1 MSFHINSDKEKIRGV
16 QPKLIGDSEVTIR
29 TGTGSGEKEILRA
42 QLDPQTA
49 LPRVGINRTG
59 NRVNNIV
66 VDTGGSGYTVNPTVT
81 IAAPNEPGGVQ
92 ALASAFI
99 FNGKVVTIA
108 VNEQGSGYTT
118 APAVSITEG
127 GGAGA
132 TATAVLDTVDFELD
146 INGAIRTSTSIIS
159 DTARILNLDI
169 DNFVTPNMAF
179 RGPSLKTYINNS
191 GTLWSSNVI
200 LQKDSYRYF
209 GANVYQALNTGQTGS
224 DAPEHT
230 DGIELNGEVQ
240 FKHIGFRVV
249 DQNAYKFGETGPA
262 GEFPRSITP
271 LLGDRSDKIATTEY
285 VLNLATNDVGGR
297 IYVSQQ
303 IGSDLNDGRSAVN
316 PVRSIKKAAQLAW
329 ATPGV
334 KETIIV
340 SGGDYVEDNPISL
353 PPDASVVGDNLRLVI
368 IRPGNAGKHIFK
380 FGDKNY
386 VTGVT
391 YRDQIDSN
399 GDSVETW
406 DFAMVFDD
414 KQRIII
420 DKEANGDFGTS
431 FPIGHQVFGPQQFN
445 VGFQNNTGLSTLQTG
460 LTVKGVNTGA
470 RAKIIGVNF
479 EDTTGANAFV
489 TGDINVQ
496 LIGGS
501 FVEGER
507 FEYITSASAGATL
520 SVTATQQEGDNKL
533 RVTTDPTSII
543 PPGTFVQ
550 VVATP
555 SSGTPFTGFYE
566 IESIDSTLSANNIWV
581 VTFFPI
587 LNAPTWS
594 GDGVGGSYTINAA
607 TPVNETIDTTSIK
620 SIRAEGEV
628 VSVDEDYTTTLP
640 IVRLDFSLQGDPS
653 IATGGFQDEQFGNAE
668 DLGGIIFYTN
678 ALVGRTN
685 THEFK
690 EGQEILIEGLPTAGP
705 DLSVLNGKQ
714 RIYKVLE
721 DADGRAR
728 RFVIPK
734 KLPAITDANFDPGQF
749 ATVKSSSKVVT
760 LSLLNSPNTFPLA
773 TPVERRYQDACT
785 FLRNNIDFIADE
797 VVGIINSEFKTD
809 HYSVYNISGNSF
821 DIYLGQTTA
830 THTYISGGT
839 VTFGGTSYNIS
850 GFTYDNIVTGVA
862 TITTSTPVASLQEDS
877 IVKIADILLECDAG
891 QKLYPAYSS
900 PDSTGNGGDEQCRED
915 TRHFINALIRDLEFG
930 SNHNI
935 IEAAQKYIVGGEI
948 AYIEDEILQCI
959 RAIEYAR
966 ELAIYCMRNWR
977 IGTGTPNDTIYVPRH
992 SSVARYFDDTVITT
1006 TALQNADGT
1015 ANNSGFACD
1024 DVRSAIDTLAFLWV
1038 DVISKNQSGT
1048 YLDAAYLIARNKD
1061 LIADQ
1066 ALADTETQ
1074 YPSLN
1079 LSDVNQRK
1087 CRRDIRLVLDG
1098 LIRDLVFGGNKG
1110 IVEVAEL
1117 YFTGTQLT
1125 GIPEAQRD
1133 ETIYAFQRVKQYAQ
1147 DAMRN
1152 WTGGDVISTTPSGAT
1167 YDAGTGVVTVTFPTP
1182 ATAPTT
1188 SDRIA
1193 FAEEALTFSCTYL
1206 GNPGNHASP
1215 LRFDS
1220 NYGQSYA
1227 ISNVSSGG
1235 GTTTV
1240 TCLVPNAGAASGS
1253 THAFVSA
1260 KSNATILI
1268 YDPVTLS
1275 SPIPKFEDWNILLYG
1290 SQPLCSNVASSIVTE
1305 MELFED
1311 ILDGTLLPGATTKT
1325 NGTLYDTANIISY
1338 PDSYIYD
1345 ANNQRVAIRGDYDD
1359 YPIIEASPYTQ
1370 NASVISFL
1378 GGGGAEVDGSKVK
1391 QPNCPF
1397 PGLELDGT
1405 ASFPNQG
1412 KSMVA
1417 AAFTIV
1423 SFGGT
1428 GYKIINDGYTQLVSV
1443 FVIFCEDGVLAES
1456 GGYASITNSA
1466 TNFGRFALRGTGF
1479 RKDPYEFDIAT
1490 ISNVSSTP
1498 TGRTI
1503 LTVSGLGREPLE
1515 HYVVKI
1521 DGYENTNPDIEYFI
1535 DVVAGVTVGPP
1546 FSAQLTIDD
1555 GTGGGMNLTDKTTG
1569 NPVSTSVLQG
1579 KTINLHRP
1587 SIVNSSSHTWEFA
1600 GSGTNYLALPENG
1613 GTKIEANEQVSENY
1627 GRVYVSGTDELGDFK
1642 VGTFAR
1648 IENRTGAITFTGT
1661 VTISEVEFLKLKGGT
1676 VVVTGFDA
1684 SNTLGGANASDSKL
1698 PTQKAVRDYITN
1710 NLGPYINKP
1719 YSTNA
1724 VPRALV
1730 ELTDS
1735 GKISIDQIPALRPFQ
1750 VYTVPDQ
1757 NARTSIEGALA
1768 GDIAIQQGIAPINIT
1783 SNDIDVTTD
1792 EISITDHGLS
1802 TATAI
1807 TYNQGTG
1814 TVTSPT
1820 PLSDGTEYFV
1830 IVVDDDTIKLALTSV
1845 AANAGTAINIT
1856 NAGSG
1861 NHILEPEGSTQS
1873 FILNNDNDSL
1883 FLGFQP
1889 DPNLAFNI
1897 GDIYTGSVSTGAIQA
1912 TEYRT
1917 GVVYQI
1923 NITDGG
1929 SGYTVPPTVSFAGGN
1944 PGAGAVSASAT
1955 CTIANGTV
1963 VTVTIETFGGI
1974 KGGKGYTTAP
1984 TVTFAAPAGAG
1995 TQAQGTALIESR
2007 LYGDIVNNIKI
2018 VDTDT
2023 FDDSSSPTANT
2034 VNINRVV
2041 NTSSFD
2047 DANWVSLS
2055 SNQIAASDITS
2066 GVIETDRLA
2075 AGGAAN
2081 SFTFLR
2087 GDSNFALA
2095 VQSIKG
2101 AETRY
2106 FAPLAAQCST
2116 GSSQMIF
2123 TTNSDFLNGHDVK
2136 PSVNG
2141 IPANTNINGVIT
2153 SGGLTTIS
2161 LNNPVTQDI
2170 PLGTII
2176 EFERGSSPMVFESTY
2191 TAGGFVD
2198 DIIIANGGGGFTN
2211 GQFFDIPLSGGT
2223 GTGLKANFV
2232 VSGGAVTEL
2241 TVTDGGVGFNAD
2253 FSIVN
2258 PPVQIGSGSNLVLEA
2273 KVSTVNRQ
2281 YANVSLDIQRV
2292 SDLTISA
2299 DLYGTIGVARYK
2311 KSQFNIG
2318 DAGNGSIELKTGA
2331 NSGLDADLL
2340 DGAQGSF
2347 YTDATNLTAGT
2358 LNPDRLAGT
2367 YNISISNQSGSTIR
2381 LLTGTNNPAS
2391 SQNPNNFSPGIV
2403 SNTIFNSANGLND
2416 GGTRNMTLTLRSGGT
2431 GFDTGFGGTRQLAF
2445 TDNDNMYLRG
2455 SGTGQT
2461 SWGSWAKVW
2470 TSLNDGLDSGLD
2482 ADRLDNKQGEWYQNA
2497 LNINFGT
2504 LSTERLPRFIESTTV
2519 RDVITV
2525 KSFSGFPRYKI
2536 YFSGKI
2542 LDTSATGDFRPG
2554 GPPINLYNANAQGV
2568 GSFQVDNV
2576 VKNDDPAD
2584 NFNDYTILI
2593 GSLTSGNFVGALT
2606 AGQASNRVEFE
2617 DFSIVDGNNIDV
2629 GKLESS
2635 GGTALLKLGRVDGQ
2649 SSSPAIYFRSSVAV
2663 PGSNTDDHRT
2673 ASITAGGGN
2682 ATANSGT
2689 LNVAVGNADSF
2700 TINNQKIWN
2709 EGNVIFRTGNVSNA
2723 AVIRDGSGN
2732 FSAGTITANITG
2744 ASSLNVL
2751 KAGDTM
2757 TGSLNITGAGSNLS
2771 VSGNASVTGT
2781 TTLTN
2786 DLNVD
2791 SGVLFVDVSA
2801 NEVGINAGTGPI
2813 STLDVRGDSGIFVR
2827 SITNGAN
2834 AKIRFSDQTSNYT
2847 QIGTIRYNHQDGQ
2860 SPGGEYNESFFVEG
2874 TESVLA
2880 FKVQGDIIASRRMGV
2895 NVNRAP
2901 DYTFEVDGTSR
2912 FSGDLR
2918 ISNSG
2923 SGRVNFY
2930 NNSATRYWRVGS
2942 NTQSNNFFTF
2952 EASDGAGNTN
2962 FTGSPALAISG
2973 VNNAVTINTTAT
2985 SGVDPEDGTT
2995 VRNYK
3000 LNVQG
3005 DVNINGRLFQDNG
3018 EFVTSRWTE
3027 SPNQNDIYSNAK
3039 RVGINFSSSR
3049 NPEESL
3055 EVEGNIEVSGN
3066 LQANNDALWIDTY
3079 AILRTNRST
3088 LDQNLTIP
3096 SNTNAVTAG
3105 PIFLNNGR
3113 TINIPSGSSWSV
3125 V

>member
-16 QPKLIGDSEVTIR
+16 GPKFIGDNEVTIR
-29 TGTGSGEKEILRA
+29 TGSGSGEKEILRA
-42 QLDPQTA
+42 QLDSQTA

-66 VDTGGSGYTVNPTVT
+66 IDTGGSGYTVNPTVT

-99 FNGKVVTIA
+99 FNGKVVSIA
-108 VNEQGSGYTT
+108 VNEQGSGYTV
-118 APAVSITEG
+118 APALSITEG

-179 RGPSLKTYINNS
+179 RGPSLKTYVNNT
-191 GTLWSSNVI
+191 GTLWSSGVI

-209 GANVYQALNTGQTGS
+209 GANVYQAVNTGQTGS
-224 DAPEHT
+224 DAPEHQ
-230 DGIELNGEVQ
+230 DGTELNGEVQ
-240 FKHIGFRVV
+240 LKHIGFRVV
-249 DQNAYKFGETGPA
+249 DQNAYKFGETGPS

-297 IYVSQQ
+297 IYVSQT

-334 KETIIV
+334 KETLIV

-368 IRPGNAGKHIFK
+368 IRPANAGKHIFK

-420 DKEANGDFGTS
+420 DKEANGDFGTD
-431 FPIGHQVFGPQQFN
+431 FPIGHQIFGPQQFN
-445 VGFQNNTGLSTLQTG
+445 VLFQNNTGLSTLQTG
-460 LTVKGVNTGA
+460 LTVKGINTGA

-479 EDTTGANAFV
+479 NTTTGASAFV

-507 FEYITSASAGATL
+507 FEYITSAGAGSSL
-520 SVTATQQEGDNKL
+520 SLTVTQQQGDNKL
-533 RVTTDPTSII
+533 RLTTDPTSVI
-543 PPGTFVQ
+543 PPGTFIQ
-550 VVATP
+550 IVATP
-555 SSGTPFTGFYE
+555 SSGAPFTGFYE
-566 IESIDSTLSANNIWV
+566 VESIDSTLSANNIWD

-594 GDGVGGSYTINAA
+594 GDGVGGSYTINSA
-607 TPVNETIDTTSIK
+607 TPVNESIDTTSIK

-653 IATGGFQDEQFGNAE
+653 ITTGGFQEEQFGSAE
-668 DLGGIIFYTN
+668 DIGGVVFYTN

-690 EGQEILIEGLPTAGP
+690 EGQEILIEGLPTSSP

-714 RIYKVLE
+714 RIYKVLD

-734 KLPAITDANFDPGQF
+734 KMPGVTDANFDPGGF
-749 ATVKSSSKVVT
+749 AVAKNSSKVVT

-773 TPVERRYQDACT
+773 TPVERRFQDACV

-809 HYSVYNISGNSF
+809 HYSAYNISGNSF

-839 VTFGGTSYNIS
+839 VTFGGTTYNIS

-862 TITTSTPVASLQEDS
+862 TVTTSTSVAGLAEDS
-877 IVKIADILLECDAG
+877 IVKLADILLECDTG
-891 QKLYPAYSS
+891 QKIYPSYSS
-900 PDSTGNGGDEQCRED
+900 PDSTGNDGDEQCRED

-935 IEAAQKYIVGGEI
+935 IEAAQKYVVNDEI
-948 AYIEDEILQCI
+948 AFIQDEIIQCV

-966 ELAIYCMRNWR
+966 ELAVYAMRNWR
-977 IGTGTPNDTIYVPRH
+977 IGNGTVNDTIYVPRH
-992 SSVARYFDDTVITT
+992 SSVTRYFDDTVITST
-1006 TALQNADGT
+1006 SLLNADGT
-1015 ANNSGFACD
+1015 ANNTGFACN
-1024 DVRSAIDTLAFLWV
+1024 DVRAAIDTLSFLWV

-1074 YPSLN
+1074 YPSLG
-1079 LSDVNQRK
+1079 LSDINQRK
-1087 CRRDIRLVLDG
+1087 CRRDVRLVLDG
-1098 LIRDLVFGGNKG
+1098 LIKDLVFGGNKG

-1125 GIPEAQRD
+1125 GIPEAQRA
-1133 ETIYAFQRVKQYAQ
+1133 ETVYAFQRVKQYAQ
-1147 DAMRN
+1147 DAVRN
-1152 WTGGDVISTTPSGAT
+1152 WTGGDVISTTPTGAT
-1167 YDAGTGVVTVTFPTP
+1167 YDASVGTVTVTFPDPSTI
-1182 ATAPTT
+1182 PTT

-1193 FAEEALTFSCTYL
+1193 FAEEALTFSCTFN
-1206 GNPGNHASP
+1206 GVPDDHASP

-1227 ISNVSSGG
+1227 ISNVSSSGG
-1235 GTTTV
+1235 ATTV

-1253 THAFVSA
+1253 THAFSSA
-1260 KSNATILI
+1260 KSDATILI
-1268 YDPVTLS
+1268 YDPVTLT

-1290 SQPLCSNVASSIVTE
+1290 SQPLCTNVTSSITTE
-1305 MELFED
+1305 MDLFED
-1311 ILDGTLLPGATTKT
+1311 ILDGTLLPGATAKT
-1325 NGTLYDTANIISY
+1325 NGTLYNTSNIITYS
-1338 PDSYIYD
+1338 DSFIND
-1345 ANNQRVAIRGDYDD
+1345 ASNNRIAIRGDYDD

-1378 GGGGAEVDGSKVK
+1378 GGSGAEVDGDKVK

-1443 FVIFCEDGVLAES
+1443 FVIFCEDGVLSES

-1479 RKDPYEFDIAT
+1479 RKDPYAFDIAT
-1490 ISNVSSTP
+1490 VSNVSSTP

-1503 LTVSGLGREPLE
+1503 LTLSGLGREPLE

-1521 DGYENTNPDIEYFI
+1521 DGYENTNPNIEYFI

-1555 GTGGGMNLTDKTTG
+1555 GTGGAMDLTDKATG

-1627 GRVYVSGTDELGDFK
+1627 GRTYVSGTDELGDFK

-1648 IENRTGAITFTGT
+1648 IENRTGNITFTGT

-1684 SNTLGGANASDSKL
+1684 SNTLGGANSSDSKL

-1750 VYTVPDQ
+1750 VYTVADQ
-1757 NARTSIEGALA
+1757 AERTAIEGALA
-1768 GDIAIQQGIAPINIT
+1768 GDIAIQQDT
-1783 SNDIDVTTD
+1783 ST
-1792 EISITDHGLS
+1792 
-1802 TATAI
+1802 
-1807 TYNQGTG
+1807 
-1814 TVTSPT
+1814 
-1820 PLSDGTEYFV
+1820 
-1830 IVVDDDTIKLALTSV
+1830 
-1845 AANAGTAINIT
+1845 
-1856 NAGSG
+1856 
-1861 NHILEPEGSTQS
+1861 S
-1873 FILNNDNDSL
+1873 FILNQDNDSL

-1889 DPNLAFNI
+1889 DPALAFTIGNI
-1897 GDIYTGSVSTGAIQA
+1897 FTGSVSTGAIQA
-1912 TEYRT
+1912 TEYRE

-1929 SGYTVPPTVSFAGGN
+1929 SGYTVAPTVTFAGGN
-1944 PGAGAVSASAT
+1944 PSAGAIAANAT
-1955 CTIANGTV
+1955 CTIANGQV
-1963 VTVTIETFGGI
+1963 VTVTIENFGGVQ
-1974 KGGKGYTTAP
+1974 GGKGYTTTP
-1984 TVTFAAPAGAG
+1984 TVTFSAPAGAG
-1995 TQAQGTALIESR
+1995 TQAQGNVLLESR
-2007 LYGDIVNNIKI
+2007 LYGSIVNNIKI

-2023 FDDSSSPTANT
+2023 FEDNTSPTANT
-2034 VNINRVV
+2034 ININRVI
-2041 NTSSFD
+2041 NTSSFNVN
-2047 DANWVSLS
+2047 NWVSLS
-2055 SNQIAASDITS
+2055 SNQIAATDITS

-2075 AGGAAN
+2075 SGGAAN

-2087 GDSNFALA
+2087 GDQNFALA
-2095 VQSIKG
+2095 VQSLKG

-2116 GSSQMIF
+2116 GSSSMIF
-2123 TTNSDFLNGHDVK
+2123 VTNSDVLIGHELK
-2136 PSVNG
+2136 TSVNG
-2141 IPANTNINGVIT
+2141 IAANTNINGVVT
-2153 SGGLTTIS
+2153 AAGLTTIS

-2176 EFERGSSPMVFESTY
+2176 EFERGGSPLTFESTF
-2191 TAGGFVD
+2191 TQGGFVD
-2198 DIIIANGGGGFTN
+2198 SVIVANGGGGFTN
-2211 GQFFDIPLSGGT
+2211 NQYFDVPLTGGT
-2223 GTGLKANFV
+2223 GTGLKANIV
-2232 VSGGAVTEL
+2232 VAGGEVTEL
-2241 TVTDGGVGFNAD
+2241 TVTDGGSGYSGD
-2253 FSIVN
+2253 FTIVN
-2258 PPVQIGSGSNLVLEA
+2258 APVAIGTGSNLILQA

-2281 YANVSLDIQRV
+2281 FANVALDIQRV

-2318 DAGNGSIELKTGA
+2318 TKGNGSIELKTGA
-2331 NSGLDADLL
+2331 DSGLDADLL

-2347 YTDATNLTAGT
+2347 YTNAGNITAGT
-2358 LNPDRLAGT
+2358 LSPDRLAGT

-2391 SQNPNNFSPGIV
+2391 SSNPNFFQPGLV
-2403 SNTIFNSANGLND
+2403 SNTIFNSANALND
-2416 GGTRNMTLTLRSGGT
+2416 GGTRNMVITLRSGGT
-2431 GFDTGFGGTRQLAF
+2431 GFDAGFGGTRQLAF

-2461 SWGSWAKVW
+2461 SWGSWAKIW
-2470 TSLNDGLDSGLD
+2470 SSLNDGLDSGLD
-2482 ADRLDNKQGEWYQNA
+2482 ADKLDNRQGIWYQNA
-2497 LNINFGT
+2497 LNINYGT
-2504 LSTERLPRFIESTTV
+2504 LSTERLPRFIESTRV
-2519 RDVITV
+2519 RDSLTV
-2525 KSFSGFPRYKI
+2525 KSFSGFPRYQI

-2542 LDTSATGDFRPG
+2542 LDTSATGDFTPG
-2554 GPPINLYNANAQGV
+2554 NPINLYNANAQGV
-2568 GSFQVDNV
+2568 GSFTIDNV
-2576 VKNDDPAD
+2576 VTNDDPVD

-2606 AGQASNRVEFE
+2606 AGTASNRVEFE
-2617 DFSIVDGNNIDV
+2617 DFSIIDGNTIDV
-2629 GKLESS
+2629 GKLESD
-2635 GGTALLKLGRVDGQ
+2635 GGTALLKLGRIDGQ
-2649 SSSPAIYFRSSVAV
+2649 ASSPSIYFRSSVAV
-2663 PGSNTDDHRT
+2663 PSSNSDDHRT
-2673 ASITAGGGN
+2673 ASIIAAGGN

-2689 LNVAVGNADSF
+2689 LNALVGNADAF

-2709 EGNVIFRTGNVSNA
+2709 EGNVIFRTANVADS
-2723 AVIRDGSGN
+2723 AVIRDSSGN

-2751 KAGDTM
+2751 KAGDSM
-2757 TGSLNITGAGSNLS
+2757 TGSLIITGAGSNLS

-2781 TTLTN
+2781 TSLTN

-2801 NEVGINAGTGPI
+2801 NEVGINAGTSPL
-2813 STLDVRGDSGIFVR
+2813 STLDVRGDGGIFVR
-2827 SITNGAN
+2827 SITNAVG
-2834 AKIRFSDQTSNYT
+2834 AKIRFCDVSSDQS
-2847 QIGTIRYNHQDGQ
+2847 QVGTLRYNHSDSQ
-2860 SPGGEYNESFFVEG
+2860 SPNSEYGEGFTLEG
-2874 TESVLA
+2874 TEPDLYLRV
-2880 FKVQGDIIASRRMGV
+2880 VGDIIASRYVGIGI
-2895 NVNRAP
+2895 NREP
-2901 DYTFEVDGTSR
+2901 DFDLEVDGTAR
-2912 FSGDLR
+2912 FSETVQ
-2918 ISNSG
+2918 ISNTG
-2923 SGRVNFY
+2923 NGRLNFY
-2930 NNSATRYWRVGS
+2930 NNSATRYWKVGS

-2952 EASDGAGNTN
+2952 ESSDSAGSTT
-2962 FTGSPALAISG
+2962 FTGSPALGISG
-2973 VNNAVTINTTAT
+2973 VNNAVTINTTST
-2985 SGVDPEDGTT
+2985 SGVDPTDGST

-3000 LNVQG
+3000 LNIQG
-3005 DVNINGRLFQDNG
+3005 DMNINGQLFQNNA

-3027 SPNQNDIYSNAK
+3027 ASNGSDIYRLS
-3039 RVGINFSSSR
+3039 RVGVNKADPAYQLHVLGS
-3049 NPEESL
+3049 
-3055 EVEGNIEVSGN
+3055 VNIEGQDFVN
-3066 LQANNDALWIDTY
+3066 QANNRVLYANGIKQWIDTY
-3079 AILRTNRST
+3079 GTFKSNRNFVDENIT
-3088 LDQNLTIP
+3088 VPNGY
-3096 SNTNAVTAG
+3096 NAGSFG
-3105 PIFLNNGR
+3105 PITINNGVVI
-3113 TINIPSGSSWSV
+3113 TVADGGSWNIV
-3125 V
+3125 